1 MSDVSATAI
10 VTEETTR
17 LFGAELIVYDRH
29 SRCLL
34 IDGDYELA
42 MKEINSLESS
52 GTSPS
57 GTEKSSRIA
66 NTSWSTLDSPSTTP
80 PLSILAHGPM
90 LKFRLEWANDPISA
104 LVDRLDKS
112 INPPSY
118 SNSLHFFFLNRPK
131 PYVAVASTQSS
142 DKSSSSTSSNSSVEK
157 NQIHSSDE
165 PMIVRY
171 QFLYNA
177 SRRQQ
182 TETRND
188 FRCPWCSLHCLQLPA
203 LLKHLRLCHS
213 RFNFSHVVR
222 MLFISITISIL
233 RH

>member
-1 MSDVSATAI
+1 LENEPQSKRRRVSDVSATAI

-118 SNSLHFFFLNRPK
+118 SNSLHFFFLIDRSRMSQWRRHNHPIR
-131 PYVAVASTQSS
+131 VAVALVAIVVWKKIKST
-142 DKSSSSTSSNSSVEK
+142 
-157 NQIHSSDE
+157 
-165 PMIVRY
+165 
-171 QFLYNA
+171 
-177 SRRQQ
+177 
-182 TETRND
+182 
-188 FRCPWCSLHCLQLPA
+188 
-203 LLKHLRLCHS
+203 
-213 RFNFSHVVR
+213 VR
-222 MLFISITISIL
+222 MS
-233 RH
+233 R